1 MLNLIYL
8 ISVFLIFFPIFLKY
22 RAMLFI
28 DSLVFFNK
36 HIHQLIG
43 KDMNRLF
50 GLNNVILKNSEIYVN
65 NTRGLDCAPNSDMA
79 KWPLGKIVIQN
90 LKNVKKNLIIL
101 TLVSLIVFFISSSR
115 CLCMKD

>member
-1 MLNLIYL
+1 
-8 ISVFLIFFPIFLKY
+8 
-22 RAMLFI
+22 MLFI

-50 GLNNVILKNSEIYVN
+50 GLNNVVLKNSEIYVN
-65 NTRGLDCAPNSDMA
+65 NTRGLECAPNSDMA

-90 LKNVKKNLIIL
+90 LKNVKKKFTNSNFSFSHRFFFRF
-101 TLVSLIVFFISSSR
+101 VSLSR